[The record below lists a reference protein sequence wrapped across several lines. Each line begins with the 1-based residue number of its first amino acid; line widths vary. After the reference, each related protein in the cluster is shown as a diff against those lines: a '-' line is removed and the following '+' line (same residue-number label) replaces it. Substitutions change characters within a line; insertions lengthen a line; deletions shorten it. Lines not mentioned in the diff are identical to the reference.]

1 MSTNEAGA
9 AAPADPRRW
18 LALGILLIANFMNL
32 IDVTIVNVALPS
44 MRDNLGASDAQI
56 EWVVAAYVLAF
67 ALGLLPFGR
76 LGDIV
81 GRSRMFLIGVAAFT
95 LASALCGMAPSIEML
110 IGARVL
116 QGLGGAMMT
125 PQVLAIATVTFPPHE
140 RGQAFS
146 LFGLSAGLASVCGPV
161 LGGLLIDAQL
171 FGLDWQP
178 IFLVNIPIG
187 IAAIIAGWFLIPRLP
202 GHAELR
208 NDYAGIALFLFF
220 VLAPFIEGF
229 LVSLKPLA
237 QLFSTPY
244 SFIPENGS
252 FAAYFSMWE
261 SVPALGMHIFN
272 SFFISTVVTAI
283 VVAIVVPAAY
293 AFARFNF
300 TGAGLLLAGFLA
312 VNMFS
317 GAVLLIPLFRLMRTL
332 GLLNTYW
339 AMIVPGAAFLIPS
352 SVWLLRTYMM
362 RIPRELDE
370 AAWVDGASR
379 LYTLRRVILPLAMPG
394 VVVVA
399 IMTFIGA
406 YAQQFIFA
414 LTFNS
419 KTEFMP
425 LPVGLFAF
433 FGKQEV
439 IWNELMAASFVGIL
453 PVMIVIVFLQRYL
466 VAGLTAGAV
475 KQ

>member
-1 MSTNEAGA
+1 MSDVARTTEVA
-9 AAPADPRRW
+9 AADSK
-18 LALGILLIANFMNL
+18 
-32 IDVTIVNVALPS
+32 V
-44 MRDNLGASDAQI
+44 
-56 EWVVAAYVLAF
+56 
-67 ALGLLPFGR
+67 
-76 LGDIV
+76 
-81 GRSRMFLIGVAAFT
+81 
-95 LASALCGMAPSIEML
+95 SIK
-110 IGARVL
+110 
-116 QGLGGAMMT
+116 
-125 PQVLAIATVTFPPHE
+125 PQVKTR
-140 RGQAFS
+140 RGMWSAS
-146 LFGLSAGLASVCGPV
+146 RPMIDRYRLIEVIGL
-161 LGGLLIDAQL
+161 
-171 FGLDWQP
+171 
-178 IFLVNIPIG
+178 
-187 IAAIIAGWFLIPRLP
+187 
-202 GHAELR
+202 
-208 NDYAGIALFLFF
+208 YAGIAVFLFF

-244 SFIPENGS
+244 SFIPKTWS
-252 FAAYFSMWE
+252 FDSYVNMWT
-261 SVPALGMHIFN
+261 SVPMLGMHIFN
-272 SFFISTVVTAI
+272 SFFISTVVTMI
-283 VVAIVVPAAY
+283 VVAVVVPGAY

-300 TGAGLLLAGFLA
+300 AGAGLLLAGFLA

-352 SVWLLRTYMM
+352 SIWLLRTYMM

-394 VVVVA
+394 IVVVA

-425 LPVGLFAF
+425 LPIGLFAF

-439 IWNELMAASFVGIL
+439 VWNELMAASFVGIL

>member
-1 MSTNEAGA
+1 MS
-9 AAPADPRRW
+9 
-18 LALGILLIANFMNL
+18 
-32 IDVTIVNVALPS
+32 DVARTT
-44 MRDNLGASDAQI
+44 
-56 EWVVAAYVLAF
+56 EVAAVDSPAVVR
-67 ALGLLPFGR
+67 PKR
-76 LGDIV
+76 
-81 GRSRMFLIGVAAFT
+81 R
-95 LASALCGMAPSIEML
+95 
-110 IGARVL
+110 ARVARPMIDRYRWYEIA
-116 QGLGGAMMT
+116 GLY
-125 PQVLAIATVTFPPHE
+125 
-140 RGQAFS
+140 
-146 LFGLSAGLASVCGPV
+146 AGLAV
-161 LGGLLIDAQL
+161 
-171 FGLDWQP
+171 
-178 IFLVNIPIG
+178 
-187 IAAIIAGWFLIPRLP
+187 
-202 GHAELR
+202 
-208 NDYAGIALFLFF
+208 FLFF
-220 VLAPFIEGF
+220 VLSPFIEGF

-244 SFIPENGS
+244 SFIPKNGS
-252 FAAYFSMWE
+252 FDAYFRMWE
-261 SVPALGMHIFN
+261 SVPMLGLYIFN
-272 SFFISTVVTAI
+272 SFFISTVVT
-283 VVAIVVPAAY
+283 VVVIAVVVPAAY
-293 AFARFNF
+293 AFARFQF
-300 TGAGLLLAGFLA
+300 AGAGLMLGGFLA

-317 GAVLLIPLFRLMRTL
+317 GAVLLIPLFRLMREL

-352 SVWLLRTYMM
+352 SIWLLSTYMI

-394 VVVVA
+394 IVVVA

-419 KTEFMP
+419 KSEFMP

-439 IWNELMAASFVGIL
+439 IWNELMAASFVGVL
-453 PVMIVIVFLQRYL
+453 PVLLVIVFLQRYL

>member
-1 MSTNEAGA
+1 MTDVARSTEVA
-9 AAPADPRRW
+9 AAD
-18 LALGILLIANFMNL
+18 
-32 IDVTIVNVALPS
+32 S
-44 MRDNLGASDAQI
+44 S
-56 EWVVAAYVLAF
+56 
-67 ALGLLPFGR
+67 
-76 LGDIV
+76 
-81 GRSRMFLIGVAAFT
+81 
-95 LASALCGMAPSIEML
+95 
-110 IGARVL
+110 
-116 QGLGGAMMT
+116 
-125 PQVLAIATVTFPPHE
+125 
-140 RGQAFS
+140 
-146 LFGLSAGLASVCGPV
+146 ASVKPRAWARRSTKPMIDRYKWYEV
-161 LGGLLIDAQL
+161 VGL
-171 FGLDWQP
+171 
-178 IFLVNIPIG
+178 
-187 IAAIIAGWFLIPRLP
+187 
-202 GHAELR
+202 
-208 NDYAGIALFLFF
+208 YAGIAVFLFF
-220 VLAPFIEGF
+220 VLSPFIEGF

-244 SFIPENGS
+244 SFIPKTWS
-252 FAAYFSMWE
+252 FDSYVNMWT
-261 SVPALGMHIFN
+261 SVPALGLHIFN
-272 SFFISTVVTAI
+272 SFFISSVVTLI
-283 VVAIVVPAAY
+283 VVVIVVPAAY
-293 AFARFNF
+293 AFARFRF
-300 TGAGLLLAGFLA
+300 AGAGLLLGMFLA

-332 GLLNTYW
+332 GLLNTYF

-352 SVWLLRTYMM
+352 SIWLLRTYMM

-394 VVVVA
+394 IVVVA

-425 LPVGLFAF
+425 LPIGLFAF